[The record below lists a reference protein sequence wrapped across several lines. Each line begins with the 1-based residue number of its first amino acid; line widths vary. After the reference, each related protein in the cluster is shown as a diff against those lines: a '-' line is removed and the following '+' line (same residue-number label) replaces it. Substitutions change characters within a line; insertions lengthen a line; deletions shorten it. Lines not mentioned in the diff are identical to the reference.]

1 MTNAH
6 LMRIIFEREEK
17 IHMKQRDLIKMLEK
31 AGFQF
36 KEHGGNHD
44 TYKRGSDT
52 EQVPRHREINEIT
65 AKQIIKKWGLK

>member
-1 MTNAH
+1 MYN
-6 LMRIIFEREEK
+6 IIIGGDK
-17 IHMKQRDLIKMLEK
+17 LKQRDLIKKLED

-52 EQVPRHREINEIT
+52 EQVPRHKEINEIT
-65 AKQIIKKWGLK
+65 AKKILKKWGLK